1 MQLIHYD
8 SIQTINDPSAITV
21 GSFDGVHLGHKFLL
35 QQMNDFAR
43 QNYYKS
49 IVVTFEPHPQEVL
62 RSQPNFFLINTFEQK
77 ITLLEK
83 SGVDA
88 VFVIP
93 FSKEFSQKTAA
104 EFFEGDILTRIKVRA
119 VFLGPNHHFGKQ
131 REGDINTL
139 VSLCEEKKIRTV
151 MTQEFRMNDMN
162 IRSTLV
168 RQYLARDDRRGAEE
182 LLGHKIYIEP

>member
-8 SIQTINDPSAITV
+8 SIQRINDPSAITV

-35 QQMNDFAR
+35 RQMNDFAR

-49 IVVTFEPHPQEVL
+49 VVVTFTPHPQEIL
-62 RSQPNFFLINTFEQK
+62 HTQPNFFLINTFEQK

-83 SGVDA
+83 SGIDV
-88 VFVIP
+88 VYVIP
-93 FSKEFSQKTAA
+93 FSETFSQKNAS
-104 EFFEGDILTRIKVRA
+104 EFFEGDILSRIKVRA

-139 VSLCEEKKIRTV
+139 ISLCEEKKIKTV
-151 MTQEFRMNDMN
+151 MTQEFKMNDMK
-162 IRSTLV
+162 IRSTQV
-168 RQYLARDDRRGAEE
+168 RQYLAQNDWRHAEE
-182 LLGHKIYIEP
+182 LLGHKVYMRP